1 MNYSVRVLKMGQ
13 TEVPGPEVYWMNDFD
28 RWETL
33 YFYMVVIQGGGKTAI
48 INTGPP
54 ADLTEMNQAWTSYGG
69 PRCRM
74 IREEH
79 EKPVAALAA
88 IGVRPEQV
96 DYVLITPLQSYATAN
111 IPLFRNAQ
119 ICISRRGW
127 IEDFHLPKIPI
138 HFSRTSRIPNDVLA
152 YLEIE
157 APQKVRLLKDD
168 DEILPGLR
176 ARWVGTHHRS
186 SMAYMI
192 ETAKGRVI
200 ASDAFFK
207 YDNVTAMRPLGI
219 QESMEECYLAYIWIQ
234 KEADIL
240 LPMYEPLVME
250 KHPGGVIT
258 ED

>member
-1 MNYSVRVLKMGQ
+1 
-13 TEVPGPEVYWMNDFD
+13 
-28 RWETL
+28 
-33 YFYMVVIQGGGKTAI
+33 MVVIQGGGKTAI

-54 ADLTEMNQAWTSYGG
+54 EDLTEMNRAWTGYGG

-74 IREEH
+74 IREEN
-79 EKPVAALAA
+79 EKPAAALAQ

-119 ICISRRGW
+119 ICISSRGW

-138 HFSRTSRIPNDVLA
+138 HFSRTNRIPNDVLA

-157 APQKVRLLKDD
+157 APGKLRLLADD

-186 SMAYMI
+186 SMAYVI
-192 ETAKGRVI
+192 KTAKGKVI

-207 YDNVTAMRPLGI
+207 YDNVIAMRPLGI
-219 QESMEECYLAYIWIQ
+219 QESMEECYLAYTWI
-234 KEADIL
+234 KHDAEIL
-240 LPMYEPLVME
+240 LPMYDPLVME
-250 KHPGGVIT
+250 KHPSGVIAGV
-258 ED
+258 